1 MLEEDERAMISGIV
15 RLADTL
21 GLTVVAEGIERTADR
36 DLLLGLGCRY
46 GQGYLFARPMS
57 YPDAVAWLF
66 ADRVAA

>member
-1 MLEEDERAMISGIV
+1 MSSPRQRALVDGIV